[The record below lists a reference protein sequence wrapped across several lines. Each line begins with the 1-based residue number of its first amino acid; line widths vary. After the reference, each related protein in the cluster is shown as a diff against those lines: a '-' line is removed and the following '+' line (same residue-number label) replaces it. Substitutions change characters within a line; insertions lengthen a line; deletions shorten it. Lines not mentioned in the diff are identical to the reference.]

1 MNQKKIYTIN
11 ENNPIV
17 KEGKTAFYQLSTIIL
32 DAVYGGILAIIFSY
46 INAIIISIDLGLLF
60 INIFI
65 LFTIISALINIY
77 LSTKKYY
84 RYSLYKSINYIL
96 VDGNQYA
103 LITNLNKIN
112 TNSTITPLDL
122 SANNLNNNKQNQYND
137 DEIMIKI
144 KNNEIKNYFIRFF
157 KNVKFQKETKYSYYF
172 IGDLVQKNNK
182 IIKNKQFKIQKIYN
196 NYEELKVIQ

>member
-1 MNQKKIYTIN
+1 MYSSLVY
-11 ENNPIV
+11 PI
-17 KEGKTAFYQLSTIIL
+17 FLL
-32 DAVYGGILAIIFSY
+32 LAIIFSY